1 MRKTSRAPLNQ
12 GVRSLMKWIAAVDE
26 EIDRR
31 LFIMDG
37 LTEVEIKIF
46 EGYR

>member
-1 MRKTSRAPLNQ
+1 
-12 GVRSLMKWIAAVDE
+12 MKWIAAVDE

-46 EGYR
+46 GGYR